1 MNYLLKIL
9 ENVKNGATT
18 PELAEK
24 QVLDLLGV
32 SSRFNEQQLKRVAI
46 MLNECA
52 SDAWDAALDTY
63 DHKSYSFDDWWKEH
77 SKVNLNGC

>member
-1 MNYLLKIL
+1 
-9 ENVKNGATT
+9 
-18 PELAEK
+18 
-24 QVLDLLGV
+24 
-32 SSRFNEQQLKRVAI
+32 

>member
-9 ENVKNGATT
+9 ENVKNKATT

-32 SSRFNEQQLKRVAI
+32 SSRLNEQQLKRVSK
-46 MLNECA
+46 MLENCA

-63 DHKSYSFDDWWKEH
+63 DKKSYSFDDWWKERN
-77 SKVNLNGC
+77 KVNLNG